1 MVYKLI
7 KNIYILMYENF
18 IDLSSNA
25 TPVYNM
31 VAEKHG
37 PLNLVF
43 KQMDV
48 FTNRII
54 CSIIVQSPI
63 FHVSEQCG
71 RTAIVDHRWI

>member
-1 MVYKLI
+1 MDEVTMVYKLI

-18 IDLSSNA
+18 IDLSSNV

-31 VAEKHG
+31 VAKKHG

-48 FTNRII
+48 FYK
-54 CSIIVQSPI
+54 
-63 FHVSEQCG
+63 
-71 RTAIVDHRWI
+71 

>member
-1 MVYKLI
+1 MDEVTMVYKLI
-7 KNIYILMYENF
+7 KNIYILMYKNY

-48 FTNRII
+48 FYK
-54 CSIIVQSPI
+54 
-63 FHVSEQCG
+63 
-71 RTAIVDHRWI
+71 